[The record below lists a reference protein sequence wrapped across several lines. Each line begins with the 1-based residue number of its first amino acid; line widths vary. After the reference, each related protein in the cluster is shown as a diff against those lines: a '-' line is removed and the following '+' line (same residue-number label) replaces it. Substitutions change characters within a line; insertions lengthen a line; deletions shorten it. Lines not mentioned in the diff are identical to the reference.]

1 MRVRTKKNE
10 AGSEGRNA
18 RWFVAT
24 VSTSYTRCEQIL
36 QMCLPASMD
45 VLSLILRQVHCI
57 PEEVTGRRKETRLIC
72 RAPFH
77 LLLLIGQSSRLGDL
91 SVLTFRLSGLASLI
105 FHLCVKMA
113 GRGQTYQE
121 QRVYLPFL
129 CRKQIG
135 HDRWQTRSGIS
146 MGAEKNSLSTRQCFG
161 DCFLSL
167 VQRIH
172 IILPLHSKDGNNF
185 TVLPQGN
192 VDSTTLHYNIFPF

>member
-1 MRVRTKKNE
+1 MWTNT
-10 AGSEGRNA
+10 AD
-18 RWFVAT
+18 
-24 VSTSYTRCEQIL
+24 VSTCLNGCLVTDSQTGTLYPRRGDRKEKGDKTYLPSSLPSFTSHWSKLTPWGLKCPHLQVELFGISYFSPVCENGREGPNIPGTA
-36 QMCLPASMD
+36 CLP
-45 VLSLILRQVHCI
+45 
-57 PEEVTGRRKETRLIC
+57 T
-72 RAPFH
+72 
-77 LLLLIGQSSRLGDL
+77 
-91 SVLTFRLSGLASLI
+91 
-105 FHLCVKMA
+105 
-113 GRGQTYQE
+113 
-121 QRVYLPFL
+121 FL

-172 IILPLHSKDGNNF
+172 IILPLHSNDGNNF